1 MAWEITETL
10 AQPLDAFF
18 KSAVGFLPN
27 LGYSVILLAIGWA
40 LGNVA
45 GRSAKAIMVRF
56 KLENYLANRTSMFKL
71 SELVPII
78 FEWTVYLAFVQ
89 MSAQALGIAAIADFV
104 NVVVGF
110 IPGVAGTI
118 AIFVVGY
125 VFADYASEQI
135 AKGGAGYSKATSK
148 VLFWLIIY
156 GTAAVSL
163 PLVMVNTISAGTT
176 LTLALVALEMGLA
189 IAFGLGLKD
198 VIASAAKSGKG

>member
-1 MAWEITETL
+1 L

-18 KSAVGFLPN
+18 KSTVGFLPN
-27 LGYSVILLAIGWA
+27 LAYSVILLAIGWA

-45 GRSAKAIMVRF
+45 GRAAKAIMVRF

-78 FEWTVYLAFVQ
+78 FEWAVYLAFVQ

-110 IPGVAGTI
+110 IPGVAETI

-125 VFADYASEQI
+125 VFADYASGQI
-135 AKGGAGYSKATSK
+135 SKGGAGYSKATAK
-148 VLFWLIIY
+148 VLFWLIVY
-156 GTAAVSL
+156 ATAAVSL
-163 PLVMVNTISAGTT
+163 PLVMVNTITVSGA
-176 LTLALVALEMGLA
+176 LTLALAAFEIGLA